1 MFSKN
6 CYSTLKGRV
15 YNFFRRKGGVDN
27 HYYLKA
33 LSNFFSFL
41 LLTLILA
48 CFPCNLERA
57 HLCLFSFF
65 SSAAARFS

>member
-1 MFSKN
+1 MEKQHVFQKI

-33 LSNFFSFL
+33 LSIFF
-41 LLTLILA
+41 
-48 CFPCNLERA
+48 
-57 HLCLFSFF
+57 LFFC
-65 SSAAARFS
+65 